1 MMILGQAKIFCSRAV
16 IRFLGWEVVDAA
28 RISAVQAMVDEH
40 TRAIC
45 RALKGPA

>member
-1 MMILGQAKIFCSRAV
+1 MMILGQAKIFCSAAV
-16 IRFLGWEVVDAA
+16 TRVLGWETADAA
-28 RISAVQAMVDEH
+28 RIGAVQAMVDEH